1 MFPITS
7 PSCNDRSCRL
17 TPGHARPT
25 IPPAGIVPSPACRS
39 PAPVTVAGSA
49 RHPEYRPAAMDH
61 ALPDTLPVPWPDGG
75 AHPPAATV
83 AALERAATVLRGG
96 GLVAVPTETVYGLA
110 ALALD
115 EAAVARIFTAKGRP
129 ASNPLIVHV
138 ADTAMARSL
147 AAAWPDAAERLAAA
161 LWPGP
166 VTVVVPRAAAVPDLV
181 TAGGATV
188 ALRCPAHPVIRR
200 LIAMVGAPLAAPS
213 ANRSLRLSPTT
224 AGHVFESLG
233 ARVDLILDGGPC
245 SAGIESTVVD
255 CTAAEPVVLRP
266 GPVAAATLATLL
278 GHPVAAAGDRA
289 GVARSPG
296 QLRRHYAPRT
306 PLEVAAD
313 APRVVRRAIRAGK
326 RVGWLCLTPDAP
338 ATRAVAGST
347 EAVVV
352 PMPAVPQEYGA
363 RLYALLHAL
372 DRRSLDLIVADAPPA
387 EAAWDAIR
395 DRLTRASSPD
405 ETGDADGTA
414 P

>member
-1 MFPITS
+1 
-7 PSCNDRSCRL
+7 
-17 TPGHARPT
+17 
-25 IPPAGIVPSPACRS
+25 
-39 PAPVTVAGSA
+39 
-49 RHPEYRPAAMDH
+49 MDH
-61 ALPDTLPVPWPDGG
+61 ALPDTLPVPWADGTTD
-75 AHPPAATV
+75 PPAATL
-83 AALERAATVLRGG
+83 AALERAAAVLRRG

-115 EAAVARIFTAKGRP
+115 EAAVGRIFTAKGRP
-129 ASNPLIVHV
+129 STNPLIVHV
-138 ADTAMARSL
+138 ADAAMARTL
-147 AAAWPDAAERLAAA
+147 AADWPDAAERITRA

-166 VTVVVPRAAAVPDLV
+166 VTVVVPRASAVPDLV
-181 TAGGATV
+181 TAGGETV

-200 LIAMVGAPLAAPS
+200 LIALVGQPLAAPS

-224 AGHVFESLG
+224 AGHVYESLG

-245 SAGIESTVVD
+245 SAGIESTVID
-255 CTAAEPVVLRP
+255 CTAAAPCVLRP
-266 GPVAAATLATLL
+266 GPVAAAALAAVL
-278 GHPVAAAGDRA
+278 GGPVASAPDHS

-326 RVGWLCLTPDAP
+326 RVGWLCLAPEAP
-338 ATRAVAGST
+338 ATRAIAAST

-352 PMPAVPQEYGA
+352 PMPTAPADYGA

-395 DRLTRASSPD
+395 DRLSRASTPD
-405 ETGDADGTA
+405 EADDHGGDEPD
-414 P
+414 